1 MRRVLFYWRG
11 RPIHSYPAM
20 LYIGLVAGVVAGNY
34 AANIAGLDAFRVYV
48 ATILLLIPS
57 LAGARILH
65 VASHWDAYRRDRGR
79 IWNLK
84 EGGMAQYGGILL
96 AVPLSVP
103 LLAALRL
110 PFGQFWD
117 IGSFTILVG
126 MIFTRIGCLLNGCC
140 AGRPSTMWGSIY
152 LPNHLGVREKR
163 IPTQLLEAGWAAV
176 LLAVSIVIW
185 PRLPFGGALFLFVVA
200 GYATGRLALESARD
214 LPAESRRFTVHHAI
228 SLLIIVLSVA
238 AITGRGLT

>member
-1 MRRVLFYWRG
+1 
-11 RPIHSYPAM
+11 M

-34 AANIAGLDAFRVYV
+34 AAHIAGLDAFRVYV

-65 VASHWDAYRRDRGR
+65 VASHWNVYGKDRAR
-79 IWNLK
+79 IWDLK

-96 AVPLSVP
+96 AVPLSIP
-103 LLAALRL
+103 LLATLRL

-117 IGSFTILVG
+117 VSSFTILVG

-140 AGRPSTMWGSIY
+140 AGRPSTMWGTID
-152 LPNHLGVREKR
+152 LPNHLGVRAKR
-163 IPTQLLEAGWAAV
+163 IPTQLLEAAWAAV
-176 LLAVSIVIW
+176 LLAVSIMLW
-185 PRLPFGGALFLFVVA
+185 PRLAFGGALFLLVVA

-214 LPAESRRFTVHHAI
+214 LPAESRGFTVHHVI